1 MSGAHD
7 KSTVYPDEQGDKQS
21 FEITYNQY
29 RERIHKYLS
38 LKVNSGSAEDL
49 TQQVFL
55 KAMEKIQTF
64 KGNSSLFTWIFKI
77 AQNIVKN
84 EYWGFYFIA
93 LFCRLHLVRDL

>member
-38 LKVNSGSAEDL
+38 LKVNSGRAEDL
-49 TQQVFL
+49 TQQF
-55 KAMEKIQTF
+55 
-64 KGNSSLFTWIFKI
+64 S
-77 AQNIVKN
+77 
-84 EYWGFYFIA
+84 
-93 LFCRLHLVRDL
+93 

>member
-7 KSTVYPDEQGDKQS
+7 KSTGYPDEQGDKQS

-55 KAMEKIQTF
+55 KALEKIHTF

-84 EYWGFYFIA
+84 EYRGFYFIA